1 MFAVPP
7 KRKSK
12 AIEKVVAKQLN
23 DYINDDNISAVFPS
37 AYSNCSYRGLYNNQ
51 ITAGA
56 LIGQS
61 SRVCSAGKLMK
72 KSRVFQIIM

>member
-23 DYINDDNISAVFPS
+23 DYINDNNISDVFQS
-37 AYSNCSYRGLYNNQ
+37 AYSNCPYQSLHNNQ

-61 SRVCSAGKLMK
+61 AVGYCTGKLMEK
-72 KSRVFQIIM
+72 WRVF